1 MLRINS
7 NIPSLI
13 VQRNLEATTRSIAR
27 ALERLSS
34 GKRINSA
41 RDDVS
46 GAAIA
51 VQLRAD
57 INASKQNIRNINDAT
72 SLLNVADSAIA
83 SQIEIVQRMREIAV
97 QSANGTLSLV
107 DRESLDTELQLLYQ
121 EFQRITETTEFNG
134 QKLLDGSLQTLQ
146 IQVGPDQG
154 QKIDLNFSSTRAA
167 EVFTRTAG
175 TGTFSLASTAVGS
188 SSALGVK
195 FADFNGDGILD
206 QVFHRDSSAIQ
217 IALGNG
223 DGTFGS
229 LSSIFESFAG
239 YGPNS
244 IATTDVNNDGRTDVV
259 SFFDNSVYLGNGD
272 GSFASA
278 IELGAEIASIGVVG
292 DFNDDGNVDIVRA
305 SAIDGQIQLH
315 LGLGNG
321 QFSDST
327 VLPSGFSPLDIVTNA
342 QNGGSLVLA
351 EDFDGDGHLDIAV
364 TDGAGVLEVM
374 EGDGQG
380 GFEAPQILFA
390 GKAIGAGD
398 ISGDGRAD
406 IITEGGYYTGS
417 ASGYI
422 ANAVPSVPGASQF
435 FTTDFDSDG
444 DMDIFGQTSAG
455 VQILINEGSAQS
467 FSLLSNKAYLGSG
480 LASVAVGDL
489 NGDGIAD
496 YTSYNSL
503 IANYIAETEQVSAAD
518 DVSVR
523 SQAEAQDLLKVL
535 DTALNDLVG
544 KRSQLGAQQNRLEF
558 SQSALLNSQE
568 NFSESLSR
576 LEDAD
581 IAEETSVL
589 IRQQI
594 LQQAQIATL
603 AQANFTMQAV
613 LQLLR

>member
-1 MLRINS
+1 MRINS

>member
-327 VLPSGFSPLDIVTNA
+327 VLPSGISPLDIVTNA

-523 SQAEAQDLLKVL
+523 SQAEAQDLLEIL